1 MIVWSD
7 KLRYGGRMSEGRIVK
22 KIKKRL
28 SSGKPVIG
36 AYLVALASNRDNL
49 FDILDVK
56 ELIFPYYKRQR
67 ICVVGMTYSKDAAIE
82 LTAGHNEIELRY
94 IPRAFVCGCI
104 ITALTAIFSRSAITS
119 FLK

>member
-82 LTAGHNEIELRY
+82 LTADIVNTVFLETGGFDV
-94 IPRAFVCGCI
+94 RAYYGEQGI
-104 ITALTAIFSRSAITS
+104 
-119 FLK
+119 K